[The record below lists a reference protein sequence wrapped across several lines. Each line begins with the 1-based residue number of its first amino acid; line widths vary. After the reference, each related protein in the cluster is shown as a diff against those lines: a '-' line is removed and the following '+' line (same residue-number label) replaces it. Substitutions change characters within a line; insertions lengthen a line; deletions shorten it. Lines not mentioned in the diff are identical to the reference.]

1 MGDREISIRVNIKT
15 PIWTGDIDAKS
26 YTIQTTGMVGSLRWW
41 TETLIRALG
50 KFACDPTGDSR
61 CPKEE
66 KTDKVQK
73 KEKYCPACLIF
84 GATGRRRIFRLDI
97 TGGMKVPFDVPINIR
112 PSSRTHGWYFGPGVI
127 GTLNM
132 KIIPL
137 DENFDENLILFPL
150 LIASKLGAI
159 GAKTQHGYGVVE
171 LEDLPKNLSLNNFKT
186 ALEKLSEVSIKRD
199 ESNNPVFPSLKDM
212 FFAKVQFSSKD
223 DDWWQEVDGLKNNR
237 QNEEK
242 IRNRQ
247 NEEKI
252 RKCLQHGFVPIG
264 PVIRNWLRYSKEG
277 KKIWGG
283 NDTKLEE
290 WLFGTAKKQATKINI
305 SCAYKVGQDLWEV
318 RIWGWLPEK
327 RPDSF
332 DRISF
337 LSTLKNALERDD
349 SGFRSLFGT
358 KLEKS
363 QLVTWIL
370 KANTSIEQ
378 FIDDMLRGAEK

>member
-1 MGDREISIRVNIKT
+1 VGYREMSVRVNIKT
-15 PIWTGDIDAKS
+15 PIWTGDVDTKS
-26 YTIQTTGMVGSLRWW
+26 YTIQTTGIVGSLRWW

-97 TGGMKVPFDVPINIR
+97 TGGMKVPFHESINIR
-112 PSSRTHGWYFGPGVI
+112 PFGRTHGWYFGPGVI

-132 KIIPL
+132 EIIPL

-150 LIASKLGAI
+150 LVASKLGAI

-171 LEDLPKNLSLNNFKT
+171 LEGLSNLSLNNFKT

-199 ESNNPVFPSLKDM
+199 ESNNPVFPNLKDM

-223 DDWWQEVDGLKNNR
+223 DDWWQEMDGLKNNYR
-237 QNEEK
+237 NEEK
-242 IRNRQ
+242 IR
-247 NEEKI
+247 I
-252 RKCLQHGFVPIG
+252 CLQHGFVPIG
-264 PVIRNWLRYSKEG
+264 PVIRNWLRYSKQG

-327 RPDSF
+327 RSDSF

-337 LSTLKNALERDD
+337 LSKLKSALESDD
-349 SGFRSLFGT
+349 FGFRSLFGT
-358 KLEKS
+358 KVKKIEKS

-370 KANTSIEQ
+370 KANTGIEQ
-378 FIDDMLRGAEK
+378 FIDDMLRGTEK